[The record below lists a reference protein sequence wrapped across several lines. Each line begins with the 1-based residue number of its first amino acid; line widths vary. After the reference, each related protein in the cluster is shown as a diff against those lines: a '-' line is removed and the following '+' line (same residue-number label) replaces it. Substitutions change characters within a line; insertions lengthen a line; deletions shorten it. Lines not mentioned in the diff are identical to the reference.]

1 MLDIVCAGKDVEGT
15 YKVVKHLIDNVGT
28 MYVFRKSGLYKHM
41 KFRDIDEAILDSVKE
56 KLLEGFRNEEEL
68 KELTCGDCSRL
79 NEDTGCFACQETDS
93 AMYNGHLCIG
103 FIDKREE
110 EFNSILT
117 FWKVQGLYDREKIN
131 KLLDDFEQSYDRLF
145 NQE

>member
-1 MLDIVCAGKDVEGT
+1 MLKIA
-15 YKVVKHLIDNVGT
+15 
-28 MYVFRKSGLYKHM
+28 
-41 KFRDIDEAILDSVKE
+41 AIIFLK
-56 KLLEGFRNEEEL
+56 K

-103 FIDKREE
+103 FIDKRKE
-110 EFNSILT
+110 EFNSILM

>member
-1 MLDIVCAGKDVEGT
+1 MDELKCNNCKYKTNESNTEETGTAICSYPQGEWFVVNVE
-15 YKVVKHLIDNVGT
+15 
-28 MYVFRKSGLYKHM
+28 
-41 KFRDIDEAILDSVKE
+41 DSCHYIPE
-56 KLLEGFRNEEEL
+56 K

-79 NEDTGCFACQETDS
+79 NVVFVCLACQETDS
-93 AMYNGHLCIG
+93 AMHNGHLCIG

-110 EFNSILT
+110 EFNSILM

>member
-1 MLDIVCAGKDVEGT
+1 MDELKCNNCKYKTNVSNTEETGTAICSYPQGEWFVVNVE
-15 YKVVKHLIDNVGT
+15 
-28 MYVFRKSGLYKHM
+28 
-41 KFRDIDEAILDSVKE
+41 DSCHYIPE
-56 KLLEGFRNEEEL
+56 K

-110 EFNSILT
+110 EFNSILM
-117 FWKVQGLYDREKIN
+117 FCFGRYKVYMTGK
-131 KLLDDFEQSYDRLF
+131 K
-145 NQE
+145 